1 MKAVTRALATLGP
14 VGYLPVA
21 PATWASAVVVLAGW
35 FVPAPPLAVALVAIA
50 AGALVAVWLCGE
62 AEKSLGH
69 DAHPIVLDEL
79 IGQSIALLGAP
90 HTWPAFVAAFAL
102 FRLFDIWK
110 PLGARRA
117 QELPGGWG
125 VVLDDVVAGVV
136 SCAALQLGRWAW
148 DWAGLPGLHPH

>member
-1 MKAVTRALATLGP
+1 MRAVARALATLGP

-21 PATWASAVVVLAGW
+21 PATWASAVVVVVGW
-35 FVPAPPLAVALVAIA
+35 FIPAPPLAVALVAFGV
-50 AGALVAVWLCGE
+50 GALLAVWLCGE

-79 IGQSIALLGAP
+79 IGQSIALIAAP
-90 HTWPAFVAAFAL
+90 HAWPAYLAAFAL

-110 PLGARRA
+110 PLGARQA

-125 VVLDDVVAGVV
+125 VVTDDVVAGVV
-136 SCAALQLGRWAW
+136 SCAALQLGLWAW
-148 DWAGLPGLHPH
+148 NWAGLPGLRLP